1 MLNLNISVSETLKQV
16 YATSALHCFMCKNKE
31 TKPALLTPD
40 RRASLHLLI
49 RDSFRFVIVGVLP
62 RVITSSTSIDD
73 DDEILS
79 VSMDIN
85 ADSCNVPTII
95 NITETAIAY
104 YTLHLVYVNED
115 LELAR
120 EYGIKAEEMMKKL
133 RDYITGICLKNAT
146 NVTSYSL

>member
-16 YATSALHCFMCKNKE
+16 YATSALHCFMCKNKG

>member
-16 YATSALHCFMCKNKE
+16 YATSALHCFMCNKE